1 MASFG
6 PSAGHSAALQGQI
19 QEALTYNKPGCEN
32 KKSTKK
38 MVKYLCAV
46 HCSNLAMSL
55 KTQLSNVKI
64 NTCVMHLP
72 SKCPGAEGS
81 IPTDRERHVHSYC
94 TLFVYQAAKA
104 QSAVQHC
111 HCSIQITQLQKSCVR
126 FSSLPKYSILPSEA
140 HARTRLYLLLRT
152 RQVMA
157 KLESRVPRLRSS
169 GNRFRHVH
177 R

>member
-1 MASFG
+1 
-6 PSAGHSAALQGQI
+6 
-19 QEALTYNKPGCEN
+19 
-32 KKSTKK
+32 

-111 HCSIQITQLQKSCVR
+111 HCSIQITQLYRSPVFAVAVCQNTVFYQQKPMLVPG
-126 FSSLPKYSILPSEA
+126 FISIYE
-140 HARTRLYLLLRT
+140 H
-152 RQVMA
+152 V
-157 KLESRVPRLRSS
+157 KLWQSW
-169 GNRFRHVH
+169 NRGCQDLDHQETD
-177 R
+177 